1 MPEGPLVDILQSII
15 RPSEFTV
22 AHLEAIGV
30 RVTSDAAISQV
41 IPGGDHIVQTFA
53 KWDEYSRDECHPHN
67 EASRLP
73 LSNGRLSPG
82 CLVYFDRKQEL
93 STANEAAFRAV
104 RRIPPPKGQSQ
115 ARLGNAYE
123 FFRHLEMFSAFWDDT
138 SRQAKGAEQQE
149 EEQQSEVDLEGDTAM
164 SGTESPKSTS
174 TTTSSPDKP
183 KPSSTESLF
192 YRTGTGSQL
201 PAGSRDGILTAFL
214 KLVAYDFG
222 CNVSVPRI
230 EPRLHLKST
239 IPGEPPKVKLASYFR
254 CDCTF
259 INRTPT
265 TREAARA
272 LIVEGPLAAVY
283 ARHTTSFTERD
294 AMYDFS
300 RELIAAL
307 ITAQYRAREGKS
319 QERIGKDVWWASK
332 PRWGGGPGGP
342 IGKEIDSLSTTKG
355 DEVVGDKDAPPPATR
370 GELPE
375 IPVLAAGA
383 SLSSPYP
390 KSARPGGGSRLSFGA
405 QDDAGKDL
413 TPDTLTQMTHRRPKK
428 SGQMPEYDRY
438 RMVRP
443 PTSSWD
449 KKVRYEAIGRLPG
462 ADYDDIFV
470 ISCLFHHI
478 SVLRVRVPDRL
489 LVVLDGAEEKES
501 RSWGGLEVVRSKWFD
516 FFLVEDR
523 VEAMRCIWGVMAWL
537 MRKVEG

>member
-1 MPEGPLVDILQSII
+1 M
-15 RPSEFTV
+15 
-22 AHLEAIGV
+22 AHLEAAGV
-30 RVTSDAAISQV
+30 RVTCDAPISQL
-41 IPGGDHIVQTFA
+41 IPNGDQILETFA
-53 KWDEYSRDECHPHN
+53 TWDKYSRDECHPHN

-82 CLVYFDRKQEL
+82 CLVYLDRKQEL
-93 STANEAAFRAV
+93 STSNEAAFRAV
-104 RRIPPPKGQSQ
+104 RRIPPPKCQSQ

-138 SRQAKGAEQQE
+138 SRQAKASEQQE
-149 EEQQSEVDLEGDTAM
+149 EEQQSEVDQEGDSTM
-164 SGTESPKSTS
+164 SGADSTTSTS
-174 TTTSSPDKP
+174 TTASSPERSP
-183 KPSSTESLF
+183 QSSAESLF
-192 YRTGTGSQL
+192 YRTGTGTQL
-201 PAGSRDGILTAFL
+201 PSGSRDGILTAFI

-230 EPRLHLKST
+230 EPRLQLKST
-239 IPGEPPKVKLASYFR
+239 IPGDPPKVKLSSYFR

-272 LIVEGPLAAVY
+272 LIVEGPVAAVY
-283 ARHTTSFTERD
+283 ARHVTSFNERD
-294 AMYDFS
+294 SMYDLA
-300 RELIAAL
+300 REVIAAL
-307 ITAQYRAREGKS
+307 ITAQYRARQGKTP
-319 QERIGKDVWWASK
+319 ETVGKDVWWASK

-342 IGKEIDSLSTTKG
+342 IGREIESQQG
-355 DEVVGDKDAPPPATR
+355 EQIVGDKDAPPPAAR
-370 GELPE
+370 GNPPE
-375 IPVLAAGA
+375 IPILAAGE

-390 KSARPGGGSRLSFGA
+390 KSARPGGGSRLSFVPK
-405 QDDAGKDL
+405 DDPGKAL
-413 TPDTLTQMTHRRPKK
+413 KPDTFTPTSSKRLKK
-428 SGQMPEYDRY
+428 TGQMPEYDRY

-443 PTSSWD
+443 PSSSWD
-449 KKVRYEAIGRLPG
+449 KKVRYEAIGRVPG

-478 SVLRVRVPDRL
+478 SVVRVRVPDRL
-489 LVVLDGAEEKES
+489 LEVLDGAEEKEP

-537 MRKVEG
+537 MRKVET